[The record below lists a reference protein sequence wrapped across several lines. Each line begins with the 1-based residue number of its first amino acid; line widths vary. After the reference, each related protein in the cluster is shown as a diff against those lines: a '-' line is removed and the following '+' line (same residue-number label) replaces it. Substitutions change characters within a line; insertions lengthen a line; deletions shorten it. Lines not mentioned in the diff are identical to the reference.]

1 MNKTDLINKIKLYLD
16 KNSIESSIGSQVY
29 VSEFTDALLLFM
41 TNISEEIFLK
51 ALRVLQYIF
60 LDELS
65 NTNYIVAENAIFGE
79 FNDIRNTGL
88 HIRYFHNN

>member
-51 ALRVLQYIF
+51 VLRVLQYTF
-60 LDELS
+60 TEKS
-65 NTNYIVAENAIFGE
+65 NNTDYITAKNAMFGE
-79 FNDIRNTGL
+79 FNDIRNTDL
-88 HIRYFHNN
+88 FMR

>member
-41 TNISEEIFLK
+41 SNISEE
-51 ALRVLQYIF
+51 
-60 LDELS
+60 
-65 NTNYIVAENAIFGE
+65 
-79 FNDIRNTGL
+79 
-88 HIRYFHNN
+88 YF